1 MRRSIDSAGT
11 ANRAAREDRFFG
23 ITVGRFRQTHREC
36 SIIRCGSSIAPDRD
50 TAVYATREL
59 GIAMANHGDRK
70 SEESKRPAA
79 GDRLMANLH
88 GTFQAGR
95 AVRPHSP
102 AIISPSASQST
113 ENVER
118 SSSGK

>member
-70 SEESKRPAA
+70 SEEAKRPA
-79 GDRLMANLH
+79 DPANDLLKAQEEGKH
-88 GTFQAGR
+88 RRYEYCLESTLGLLPWPVAYRQQA
-95 AVRPHSP
+95 
-102 AIISPSASQST
+102 IS
-113 ENVER
+113 
-118 SSSGK
+118 